1 MRWLM
6 ASAILVS
13 SLSIQGLAQK
23 PHYVRIPREKV
34 LVAIASQPDC
44 PLRIQAATFL
54 LRADQPGVL
63 VKYNV
68 KNIAKKPVSSFQIG
82 VFEYSGT
89 GGTRAIIPK
98 SKLMPGE
105 VLESAKEG
113 SDYLLVPMTAAIKEK
128 LKPENEMQAL
138 YILFVEK
145 VFFADG
151 STYTDEGALKALSA
165 FLVATTK

>member
-1 MRWLM
+1 M
-6 ASAILVS
+6 AALILVG

-23 PHYVRIPREKV
+23 PQYVPIPREKV
-34 LVAIASQPDC
+34 LVAIASQSDC
-44 PLRIQAATFL
+44 PLKIQGAIFL

-63 VKYNV
+63 IKYNV
-68 KNIAKKPVSSFQIG
+68 KNLAKKPVSSFHIG
-82 VFEYSGT
+82 IFEYSGT
-89 GGTRAIIPK
+89 GGTRAIIPQRE
-98 SKLMPGE
+98 LMPGE

-113 SDYLLVPMTAAIKEK
+113 SDYVLVAMTPAIREK

-151 STYTDEGALKALSA
+151 STYADEGVLKALSS
-165 FLVATTK
+165 FLVTPTK